1 MCTLV
6 ARFDPS
12 AAIPLVVAA
21 NRDERLDRP
30 AGPPK
35 PWPSPLPFL
44 APVDL
49 QAGGTWLGLNARGL
63 FVGITNRFGVPR
75 DDTRGSRGALVVDA
89 LFAPSAA
96 DLHAR
101 LSTLSPQSFNA
112 FHLFYA
118 DVHSAHVTWSDGAQV
133 TQETLEPG
141 LHVVTER
148 SLGGDDRAR
157 TERAKRFWR
166 EHVHPA
172 EREADLAA
180 MMRLHAPDD
189 PLGSL
194 CVHAP
199 AFHYGTR
206 SSLLLWLRPTLAAS
220 RLSWSDGAPCV
231 SPYRTLEAE
240 LRELA
245 AEGSAGI
252 RP

>member
-21 NRDERLDRP
+21 NRDERLDRA

-35 PWPSPLPFL
+35 LWQGPLPFL

-49 QAGGTWLGLNARGL
+49 QAGGSWLGLNARGV

-75 DDTRGSRGALVVDA
+75 DATRGSRGQLVVDA
-89 LFAPSAA
+89 LSAPSAA
-96 DLHAR
+96 ELHVR
-101 LSTLSPQSFNA
+101 LSTLSPKAFNA

-118 DVHSAHVTWSDGAQV
+118 DVHAAFVTWSDGETV
-133 TQETLEPG
+133 TQDTLAPG

-157 TERAKRFWR
+157 TERAKTFWR
-166 EHVHPA
+166 DHVQPA
-172 EREADLAA
+172 EREEDLAA
-180 MMRLHAPDD
+180 MMRQHAPDD

-199 AFHYGTR
+199 AFNYGTR
-206 SSLLLWLRPTLAAS
+206 SSMLLWLAPTLASS
-220 RLSWSDGAPCV
+220 RMRWSDHAPCT
-231 SPYRTLEAE
+231 SEYRPLTQELE
-240 LRELA
+240 RLA
-245 AEGSAGI
+245 AAV
-252 RP
+252 